1 MKLTYLTNLANINKY
16 NLAMLKDFV
25 IDLIELSS
33 FYYIVYWFWYFI
45 YIIDHFLCDKFKLK
59 KKKKMTYNIFRI
71 VNNKRKIIKVMSL
84 SQIW

>member
-45 YIIDHFLCDKFKLK
+45 YIINLIFYVTSLN
-59 KKKKMTYNIFRI
+59 KKKMTYNRFRI

>member
-33 FYYIVYWFWYFI
+33 FYYIVYWFCYFI
-45 YIIDHFLCDKFKLK
+45 YIIDLIFYVTSLN
-59 KKKKMTYNIFRI
+59 KKKMTYNRFRI

>member
-33 FYYIVYWFWYFI
+33 FYYIVYWFCYFI
-45 YIIDHFLCDKFKLK
+45 YIIDLIFYVTSLN
-59 KKKKMTYNIFRI
+59 KKKKMTYNRFRI